1 MPKTR
6 VYELAKELGIESKEF
21 LDRLI
26 AAGIDVSSHMSAI
39 EEKDVE
45 RVRKEFG
52 DNEPE
57 VVEEKRVA
65 DRIIRRRR
73 KAVVT
78 SPPSGAETMPSE
90 GEVEI
95 PEPPEFQTEE
105 GPAIPLAMPAEGGV
119 PEPPSEPAVPT
130 APYVEKISAG
140 EVEIAGE
147 KSREAAEKAP
157 APTMEAVT
165 PVEEAERISD
175 EPEAKAGS
183 PAGGIESERPTEAEP
198 EPKFVE
204 TTEAETVPAIE
215 PVMEEPLHAD
225 RKQGAELVEMRER
238 TRVGQVEQVGEEVEA
253 AEIVEGE
260 ALKPKAKPKPKAK
273 KPKKKRKETPA
284 RIIRMPEPVEIA
296 AERPPEQAAV
306 KERAVSGDLGAAE
319 KPPEIPLETAPAEA
333 KPGRK
338 KKGRRGFKAEEVE
351 LEAPKKAVKRREI
364 VERDELYDLSQAKG
378 RTKKQKPAVRKSKK
392 TTITV
397 PKAIK
402 RRIRM
407 GESIM
412 VAELA
417 KKMGIKAAELLRK
430 LLSMG
435 VMANINQAVDFDAA
449 ALVSADFGY
458 EVERQANVEDRLE
471 IIVETKEEN
480 LEPRPP
486 VITVMGHVDHGKTSL
501 LDYIRKSNV
510 TEGEAG
516 GITQHIGAYKVTLDS
531 GDVVFL
537 DTPGHEAFTG
547 MRARGAKITDLV
559 ILVVAADEGMKQQ
572 TKEAID
578 HARAGEVPIVVAVNK
593 IDKPGADPDRV
604 KRELAE
610 YNLMPEEWG
619 GDTMFVPVSAKTG
632 EGIDALLEN
641 VLLQAEVLELKADPS
656 AKAKGT
662 IIESRLD
669 KGRGAVATVLV
680 QSGTL
685 RVGDAFVCGKQA
697 GRVRAMMDD
706 QSRTVKEAG
715 PSTPIEVQGLSG
727 VPNAGDEF
735 VVVDDEKTARLISEH
750 RQDEIRQSLLP
761 QSGAM
766 TLEKLYQQ
774 IQEGEIKELNVVL
787 KGDVHGSVEAIVDAL
802 HNLDTRVVTVQIIHA
817 STGAVTESDVMLA
830 AASNAIIVGFNVRPT
845 NKARDQA
852 EQEGVEIRF
861 YNVIYELL
869 DDIRD
874 AMVGLLEPTYE
885 EKTLGQAVVREVFHI
900 TKLGTVAGCYVTS
913 GKIIRGSKIRVLRN
927 GVVVFNGDIGSLRR
941 YKEDAKEVAQGL
953 ECGIN
958 VVNFNDIKI
967 DDVMESY
974 ILVEVQPTLE

>member
-39 EEKDVE
+39 EEKDIE
-45 RVRKEFG
+45 RVRKEFVE
-52 DNEPE
+52 DEPE
-57 VVEEKRVA
+57 IVEEKRVA

-73 KAVVT
+73 KAVMT
-78 SPPSGAETMPSE
+78 PPPSETETMPASE
-90 GEVEI
+90 EEVAVSES
-95 PEPPEFQTEE
+95 PELETEE
-105 GPAIPLAMPAEGGV
+105 LPAIPPDMPPEGGA
-119 PEPPSEPAVPT
+119 PEAPTESVAPTEP
-130 APYVEKISAG
+130 YEEELSAG
-140 EVEIAGE
+140 EIEIAGQV
-147 KSREAAEKAP
+147 SHEAVETATAP
-157 APTMEAVT
+157 PVESVT
-165 PVEEAERISD
+165 PVEGEAERGSGELEREM
-175 EPEAKAGS
+175 EPSFEVV
-183 PAGGIESERPTEAEP
+183 ETV
-198 EPKFVE
+198 EPKE
-204 TTEAETVPAIE
+204 PGQE
-215 PVMEEPLHAD
+215 PVEKSEEKVEPDTGMVTEPVRQEPLPTNEPTSA
-225 RKQGAELVEMRER
+225 
-238 TRVGQVEQVGEEVEA
+238 GQVEQVKEEVETE
-253 AEIVEGE
+253 EIVEGE
-260 ALKPKAKPKPKAK
+260 AAKPKSRAKPKAK

-284 RIIRMPEPVEIA
+284 RIISMPEPEETAEIA
-296 AERPPEQAAV
+296 PEPGPIAQRKV
-306 KERAVSGDLGAAE
+306 VRDLGVEE
-319 KPPEIPLETAPAEA
+319 KPAEVSSEIVSTET
-333 KPGRK
+333 KTGRK
-338 KKGRRGFKAEEVE
+338 KKGRRGYKAEDVE
-351 LEAPKKAVKRREI
+351 LVEPKKLVKRREV

-378 RTKKQKPAVRKSKK
+378 RTRKPKAAVRKSKK

-412 VAELA
+412 IAELA
-417 KKMGIKAAELLRK
+417 KKMGIKAPELLRK
-430 LLSMG
+430 MMSLG
-435 VMANINQAVDFDAA
+435 IMANINQTMDFDTA

-471 IIVETKEEN
+471 ITVETKEEN
-480 LEPRPP
+480 LELRPP

-516 GITQHIGAYKVTLDS
+516 GITQHIGAYKVSLDS
-531 GDVVFL
+531 GEVVFL

-547 MRARGAKITDLV
+547 MRARGAKVTDLV
-559 ILVVAADEGMKQQ
+559 ILVVAADEGMKLQ

-610 YNLMPEEWG
+610 YNLVPEEWG

-641 VLLQAEVLELKADPS
+641 TLLQAEILELKSDPS

-685 RVGDAFVCGKQA
+685 HVGDAFVCGKQA

-715 PSTPIEVQGLSG
+715 PSTPVEVQGLSG

-750 RQDEIRQSLLP
+750 RQDEVRQSLLP

-766 TLEKLYQQ
+766 TLERLYQQ

-787 KGDVHGSVEAIVDAL
+787 KGDVHGSVEAIIDAL

-817 STGAVTESDVMLA
+817 STGGITESDVMLA

-845 NKARDQA
+845 NKAREQA

-869 DDIRD
+869 DDVRD
-874 AMVGLLEPTYE
+874 AMVGLLEPTYQ
-885 EKTLGQAVVREVFHI
+885 EKTLGQAIVREVFHI
-900 TKLGTVAGCYVTS
+900 TKLGAVAGCYVTS
-913 GKIIRGSKIRVLRN
+913 GKILRGSKIRVLRN
-927 GVVVFNGDIGSLRR
+927 NVVIFNGDIGSLRR
-941 YKEDAKEVAQGL
+941 YKEDIKEVGQGL

-974 ILVEVQPTLE
+974 ILEEVQPTLE